1 MASFFNKALSKL
13 IAKEEFRV
21 LFVGLDAVGKTT
33 ILYKLKL
40 GYDVLLSV
48 PSFLTHHFRVIR
60 IQIGFG
66 MVRYLAVY
74 PLLIGK
80 NAFNRSLWAEDLLN
94 VI

>member
-1 MASFFNKALSKL
+1 MTYPRPWNEQRVFVRVFSSYHVIPDGTRTNPANHEGGDKYWISSLRQLS
-13 IAKEEFRV
+13 
-21 LFVGLDAVGKTT
+21 
-33 ILYKLKL
+33 
-40 GYDVLLSV
+40 
-48 PSFLTHHFRVIR
+48 FRVIR

-74 PLLIGK
+74 PLWIGK